1 MSAPRDPGACLLCG
15 AKPAHLHHPTGRAG
29 LPATTGR
36 PAPYADPA
44 VTVPLC
50 PACHRD
56 EHAVWRA
63 LGLADNRASH
73 AAEEP
78 AVALLCLRRLAVL
91 AQRLAERRADPFA
104 AAVAAVLTRAADVLT
119 PDRTRAGAP

>member
-1 MSAPRDPGACLLCG
+1 MSASRDPAACLLCG
-15 AKPAHLHHPTGRAG
+15 AKSAHLHHPTGRAG
-29 LPATTGR
+29 PPATTGR

-63 LGLADNRASH
+63 LGLADNGRDRA
-73 AAEEP
+73 ADEL

-91 AQRLAERRADPFA
+91 AQRLVERRADPFA
-104 AAVAAVLTRAADVLT
+104 AAVVVVLTRVADVLT
-119 PDRTRAGAP
+119 PDATKASAP